1 VKVTC
6 THCKKIY
13 NIPDERLPKKD
24 SVSFPCP
31 ACKGIIDIKLNVS
44 EPDSTASL
52 KKEPQDMNTPANELA
67 DQNRLGGDLLKKR
80 ILRKVQAL
88 PPMPQTI
95 FKAREILADPDSS
108 FSDLAKV
115 IEVDQSLTARVLKLA
130 NSAYY
135 GMVSKV
141 SSLQH
146 ASVVLGYKTIG
157 ELVTL
162 ASSSSILGKTL
173 EGYGLDAG
181 SLWQHS
187 LAVGFGAKFIANK
200 MRPEFSQ
207 DAFTSGLLHDIGKI
221 VLDPYV
227 LDWKDKF
234 EPYLNNN
241 KDFLNAEKDILGF
254 DHCEI
259 AAELCDLWKIPKALV
274 NAINYHHY
282 PSRLKNSDDPLA
294 DMVHIADVAAM
305 MTGLGAGIDGLQYT
319 MDEKAMQRL
328 GINEDLINEISCE
341 AADSVNKLSQNM
353 NL

>member
-1 VKVTC
+1 MEIRA
-6 THCKKIY
+6 KIEKTIRSSGTQLPTLPVVVE
-13 NIPDERLPKKD
+13 NILAIAKDEESSAKD
-24 SVSFPCP
+24 
-31 ACKGIIDIKLNVS
+31 
-44 EPDSTASL
+44 
-52 KKEPQDMNTPANELA
+52 LA
-67 DQNRLGGDLLKKR
+67 DIIVKDQAISSKLLR
-80 ILRKVQAL
+80 
-88 PPMPQTI
+88 
-95 FKAREILADPDSS
+95 
-108 FSDLAKV
+108 
-115 IEVDQSLTARVLKLA
+115 LA

-162 ASSSSILGKTL
+162 AGSSSILGKTL
-173 EGYGLDAG
+173 DGYGCDAG

-200 MRPEFSQ
+200 VRPEFSQ
-207 DAFTSGLLHDIGKI
+207 DAFTAGLLHDIGKI

-227 LDWKDKF
+227 LDWKDQF
-234 EPYLNNN
+234 EPYIN
-241 KDFLNAEKDILGF
+241 KNKTFLAAEKDILGF

-305 MTGLGAGIDGLQYT
+305 MTGLGAGIDGLQYA
-319 MDEKAMQRL
+319 MDEQAMERL
-328 GINEDLINEISCE
+328 GINGNLINKISCE
-341 AADSVNKLSQNM
+341 AADSVNKLSQEL

>member
-1 VKVTC
+1 MKVTC

-24 SVSFPCP
+24 PVSFPCP
-31 ACKGIIDIKLNVS
+31 NCKGIIDINLNLS
-44 EPDSTASL
+44 EPDGDAPL
-52 KKEPQDMNTPANELA
+52 REEPQEVKTSANDLPN
-67 DQNRLGGDLLKKR
+67 QNRLGGDLLKKR
-80 ILRKVQAL
+80 ILRKVQSL

-108 FSDLAKV
+108 FADLAKV

-162 ASSSSILGKTL
+162 AGSSSILGKTL
-173 EGYGLDAG
+173 EGYGCDAG
-181 SLWQHS
+181 NLWQHS

-200 MRPEFSQ
+200 VRPEFSQ
-207 DAFTSGLLHDIGKI
+207 DAFTAGLLHDIGKI

-227 LDWKDKF
+227 LDWKDQF
-234 EPYLNNN
+234 EPYINNN
-241 KDFLNAEKDILGF
+241 KTFLDAEKDILGF

-305 MTGLGAGIDGLQYT
+305 MTGLGAGIDGLQYA
-319 MDEKAMQRL
+319 MDERAMERL
-328 GINEDLINEISCE
+328 GINGNLINEISCE
-341 AADSVNKLSQNM
+341 AADSVNKISQNL